1 MNRGLNL
8 NTLTLSGAHMEN
20 FLKNQE
26 LSKFMIISFI
36 LMTFTFDLRVVV
48 LGEIRSWS
56 FLRVK
61 GLKISYHFEN
71 VS

>member
-1 MNRGLNL
+1 
-8 NTLTLSGAHMEN
+8 
-20 FLKNQE
+20 
-26 LSKFMIISFI
+26 MIISFI

-56 FLRVK
+56 FLRVE